1 LAHHLLA
8 ASCLAALTLSTMTAC
23 GSGLSGSSTCQ
34 DFMNASGND
43 QTTII
48 DKLATQ
54 YGKADYTSPLGR
66 PEVPYYC
73 ASHPHVTLDQF
84 FSAAG

>member
-1 LAHHLLA
+1 
-8 ASCLAALTLSTMTAC
+8 
-23 GSGLSGSSTCQ
+23 
-34 DFMNASGND
+34 MNASGND